1 MTAFWLILVAL
12 TAAAVLLLVLPL
24 LRPGRRAPTS
34 LAGANVSIYRDQFAE
49 LERDLAGGT
58 LTEDQY
64 GQARAEL
71 ERRML
76 DDVDSAAAAK
86 SKASRSGLVAAV
98 IVGVA
103 VPVSAGL
110 LYMHLGNPQAL
121 TAPKHPSLD
130 ASSVTIEQFQEMT
143 SKLAAKLEKNPKDPV
158 GWTMLGRAYKALE
171 RYPDAIKAFEQAE
184 KLDANNPDV
193 LVEHA
198 ETIGLAHRGNLE
210 GEPTRLLEHALKIQ
224 PNNEKALTLMGA
236 AAFGKNDYATAIRYW
251 ERLNA
256 TVPPDSELGRALASG
271 IAEARARMGGKAG
284 APKTTQKAPAGAKT
298 VSGVVQLSGAL
309 AGKAAP
315 EDNVF
320 VFARAAEGPRMPL
333 AVLRRQVKDLPLTF
347 KLDDSMAMT
356 PGLELSSFPR
366 VVVGARISKSG
377 RPTSSPGDLEGVSQ
391 PVVPGATGIT
401 VLIDRQVQ

>member
-24 LRPGRRAPTS
+24 LRPGRRAQTS
-34 LAGANVSIYRDQFAE
+34 LADANVSIYRDQFAE

-58 LTEDQY
+58 LTQDQY
-64 GQARAEL
+64 TQARAEL

-76 DDVDSAAAAK
+76 DDVDSAAPAK
-86 SKASRSGLVAAV
+86 PKASRSGLVAAV

-103 VPVSAGL
+103 VPMSAGL

-121 TAPKHPSLD
+121 STPKHPPLD

-143 SKLAAKLEKNPKDPV
+143 SKLAAKLEKNPNDPV

-184 KLDANNPDV
+184 KLDPNNPDV

-198 ETIGLAHRGNLE
+198 ETIGLAHRGNLQ
-210 GEPTRLLEHALKIQ
+210 GEPMRLLEHALKIA

-236 AAFGKNDYATAIRYW
+236 AAFGQNDYATAIRYW

-271 IAEARARMGGKAG
+271 IAEARARMGGKAP
-284 APKTTQKAPAGAKT
+284 APKTAQKAPAAAKT

-366 VVVGARISKSG
+366 VIVGARISKSG

-391 PVVPGATGIT
+391 PVAPGATGIT
-401 VLIDRQVQ
+401 VLIDKQVQ

>member
-12 TAAAVLLLVLPL
+12 TAAAVLVLVVPL
-24 LRPGRRAPTS
+24 LRPGRRAQTS
-34 LAGANVSIYRDQFAE
+34 LADANVSIYRDQFAE

-64 GQARAEL
+64 AQARAEL

-76 DDVDSAAAAK
+76 DDVDASAPAK
-86 SKASRSGLVAAV
+86 SKASRSGIAAAV
-98 IVGVA
+98 VVGVA
-103 VPVSAGL
+103 VPVSAAL

-121 TAPKHPSLD
+121 IAPKHPPLD
-130 ASSVTIEQFQEMT
+130 ASSVTIEQFQAMT
-143 SKLAAKLEKNPKDPV
+143 SKLAAKLEKNPNDPV

-210 GEPTRLLEHALKIQ
+210 GEPTRLLERALKIA
-224 PNNEKALTLMGA
+224 PNNEKALTLIGA
-236 AAFGKNDYATAIRYW
+236 AAFGRNDYATAIRYW
-251 ERLNA
+251 ERLSA
-256 TVPPDSELGRALASG
+256 TVAPDSELGRALASG
-271 IAEARARMGGKAG
+271 IAEARVRMGGKAP
-284 APKTTQKAPAGAKT
+284 APKTAQKAPAAAKT

-309 AGKAAP
+309 VGKAAP
-315 EDNVF
+315 EDSVF

-333 AVLRRQVKDLPLTF
+333 AVLRRQVKDLPLIF

-366 VVVGARISKSG
+366 VIVGARISKSG
-377 RPTSSPGDLEGVSQ
+377 RPTSSPGDLEGVSP
-391 PVVPGATGIT
+391 PVAPGATGIT
-401 VLIDRQVQ
+401 VLIDKQVQ

>member
-12 TAAAVLLLVLPL
+12 TAAAVLLLVWPL
-24 LRPGRRAPTS
+24 LRPGRRAQTS
-34 LAGANVSIYRDQFAE
+34 LADANVSIYRDQFAE

-64 GQARAEL
+64 AQARAEL

-76 DDVDSAAAAK
+76 DDVDSAAAK
-86 SKASRSGLVAAV
+86 PKASRSGLVAAV

-121 TAPKHPSLD
+121 TTPKHPPLD

-143 SKLAAKLEKNPKDPV
+143 LKLAAKLEKNPNDPV

-210 GEPTRLLEHALKIQ
+210 GEPIRLLERALKIA
-224 PNNEKALTLMGA
+224 PSNEKALTLIGA
-236 AAFGKNDYATAIRYW
+236 AAFGRNDYANAIRYW
-251 ERLNA
+251 ERLSA

-271 IAEARARMGGKAG
+271 IAEARGRMGGKAP
-284 APKTTQKAPAGAKT
+284 APKTAQKAPAGAKT
-298 VSGVVQLSGAL
+298 VSGIVQLSGAL

-366 VVVGARISKSG
+366 VIVGARISKSG

-391 PVVPGATGIT
+391 PVAPGASGIT
-401 VLIDRQVQ
+401 VLIDKQVQ